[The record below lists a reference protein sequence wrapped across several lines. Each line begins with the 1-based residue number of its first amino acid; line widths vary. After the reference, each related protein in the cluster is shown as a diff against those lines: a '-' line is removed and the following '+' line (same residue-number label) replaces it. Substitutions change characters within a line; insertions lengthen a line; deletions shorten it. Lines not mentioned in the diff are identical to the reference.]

1 MEQKRL
7 ECKITGRVQLVMFR
21 DFTNRSAQ
29 KLGLTGIVKNM
40 PDGSVYVLAEGE
52 EEKLRELIEKLQSGP
67 TFARVDEV
75 KERWSQATG
84 GFKNFSIDFYG
95 NKT

>member
-52 EEKLRELIEKLQSGP
+52 ESALFELIDKLKGGP
-67 TFARVDEV
+67 IFARVDNVE
-75 KERWSQATG
+75 ERWLPATG
-84 GFKNFSIDFYG
+84 EFKNFSIDFYG
-95 NKT
+95 NKA